1 MKVKDVIK
9 ISATH
14 LNMPTIAKYCV
25 NGGTLDAELLK
36 EVEKLTLLTNL
47 VVTELSEAYIPVT
60 TLESV
65 VPHGGRVNF
74 SSLNFRPI
82 KIIGVFDSMGRELD
96 CTITAEYIEGNG
108 IDMVKYQY
116 IPPVH
121 EFEDDIDYDET
132 QVSTTLLALGLS
144 AEYCLTI
151 GRFDEAVMWRK
162 RFVEGV
168 KEKIHPKNRKIK
180 GRNFYD

>member
-14 LNMPTIAKYCV
+14 LNMPTIVDYCV
-25 NGGTLDAELLK
+25 NGGTLDAEILK
-36 EVEKLTLLTNL
+36 EVEKLTVLVNL
-47 VVTELSEAYIPVT
+47 VVTELSEAYIPT
-60 TLESV
+60 YKIESV
-65 VPHGGRVNF
+65 VSHNKRVDF
-74 SSLNFRPI
+74 SSLSYRPT
-82 KIIGVFDSMGRELD
+82 KIVGVFDESGREIDYKL
-96 CTITAEYIEGNG
+96 TPEYIEGESVAIVNYEY
-108 IDMVKYQY
+108 V
-116 IPPVH
+116 PPVR
-121 EFEDDIDYDET
+121 EFEDDIDYDESV
-132 QVSTTLLALGLS
+132 VSSALLALGLT

-151 GRFDEAVMWRK
+151 GRFDEAVLWRK